1 MQVARLRIAH
11 ILTMAML
18 AIALLVFP
26 FSGMPRAMGV
36 ASAKAAV
43 SIVDNHQHADASA
56 VHAHDQATPETK
68 GKLGCDGTSHYD
80 GDGSCCG
87 FACHSAVLSLATIA
101 QRKIGTMK
109 IADSVADNSVLQMR
123 PDGLD
128 RPPRTI

>member
-26 FSGMPRAMGV
+26 FSGMHAMGV
-36 ASAKAAV
+36 ASAKV
-43 SIVDNHQHADASA
+43 TVGVVDNHQHADASA
-56 VHAHDQATPETK
+56 VHVHDQATPETK

-87 FACHSAVLSLATIA
+87 FACHSAVLSLAAIA
-101 QRKIGTMK
+101 QREIGTMT
-109 IADSVADNSVLQMR
+109 IADSAVDSSVLQMR

-128 RPPRTI
+128 RPPRAI